1 MLCVLI
7 VIIIII
13 IGQKEIWGVNGY
25 VYSKDCVLGF
35 MEV

>member
-7 VIIIII
+7 VIIII
-13 IGQKEIWGVNGY
+13 IGQKEIWGVNGC
-25 VYSKDCVLGF
+25 VYSKDCVFGF